1 MATSSSILVAADPA
15 VDLAVADTFAAELE
29 VYLVDDQLYRTVF
42 VTTPA
47 GSQSLQM
54 TGGDLLARLYRL
66 QQDRANLSAAEQA
79 QLDEVQ
85 QRTESTIYSLRT
97 RFHQR
102 LQREAKARLSSLKW
116 FLDDCRTDR
125 QRCRVEFPFE
135 IRNRQ
140 RLEEI
145 LKELE
150 YKPGEAIETELH
162 AIDGRIRAMAKASG
176 FIWDE
181 QLKPIFPHQPYW
193 YLYMLP

>member
-1 MATSSSILVAADPA
+1 MTMSSILVAADPA
-15 VDLAVADTFAAELE
+15 VDLAVAAAFATELE
-29 VYLVDDQLYRTVF
+29 AYLVDDQLYRTVF
-42 VTTPA
+42 VQTPA
-47 GSQSLQM
+47 GSRSLQM

-66 QQDRANLSAAEQA
+66 QQERSNLSSAQQT
-79 QLDEVQ
+79 QLDAVQ
-85 QRTESTIYSLRT
+85 QRTDATIYSLRT

-116 FLDDCRTDR
+116 FLDDCRSDR

-145 LKELE
+145 LKELD
-150 YKPGEAIETELH
+150 YKPGEEIEMELH
-162 AIDGRIRAMAKASG
+162 AIDGRIRAVARAG
-176 FIWDE
+176 DFIWDE
-181 QLKPIFPHQPYW
+181 RLKPFFPHQPYW